1 MNMKAL
7 LLLLRLCITMAVVD
21 VAGFCGW
28 YLWDYYLDAPW
39 TRDSRVRADII
50 QVAPDVSGLVT
61 QVNVIDNQTVKTG
74 DVLFV
79 IDRDRYQL
87 AQNQAQASLES
98 RKATLAQAQRD
109 LARVTQL
116 NTISISVAQ
125 REQYQSAVDVAQANV
140 REAGAALD
148 IAKLN
153 LVRTEIHAPV
163 DGYVTNLLL
172 RQGDYISSGT
182 AVMALVDRN
191 SFYISGY
198 FEETKLPRIHIGDR
212 AVIRLLGI
220 EQPIEGHVSGIASGI
235 VDHERMTSPNLLANV
250 NPTFNWVR
258 LAQRIPVRID
268 LDHVPDSVK
277 LIAGLTATVV
287 IQSPDQ
293 KK

>member
-1 MNMKAL
+1 MKAL
-7 LLLLRLCITMAVVD
+7 LLLLRLCVTLAVVA

-61 QVNVIDNQTVKTG
+61 QVNVTDNQIVKAG

-98 RKATLAQAQRD
+98 RKATLAQSQRD

-140 REAGAALD
+140 REAEAALD

-163 DGYVTNLLL
+163 DGYITNLLL
-172 RQGDYISSGT
+172 RPGDYINSGT
-182 AVMALVDRN
+182 AVLALVDRN
-191 SFYISGY
+191 SFYIAGY

-212 AVIRLLGI
+212 ASIRLLGI
-220 EQPIEGHVSGIASGI
+220 EPLVEGHVSGIASGI

-268 LDHVPDSVK
+268 LDHVPDGVK
-277 LIAGLTATVV
+277 LIAGQTATVV
-287 IQSPDQ
+287 VQSADD

>member
-1 MNMKAL
+1 
-7 LLLLRLCITMAVVD
+7 
-21 VAGFCGW
+21 
-28 YLWDYYLDAPW
+28 W

-61 QVNVIDNQTVKTG
+61 QVNVIDNQTVKAG

-125 REQYQSAVDVAQANV
+125 REQYQSAVDVDQANV
-140 REAGAALD
+140 REAQAALD

-182 AVMALVDRN
+182 AVLALVDRN

-198 FEETKLPRIHIGDR
+198 F
-212 AVIRLLGI
+212 
-220 EQPIEGHVSGIASGI
+220 
-235 VDHERMTSPNLLANV
+235 
-250 NPTFNWVR
+250 
-258 LAQRIPVRID
+258 
-268 LDHVPDSVK
+268 
-277 LIAGLTATVV
+277 
-287 IQSPDQ
+287 
-293 KK
+293 

>member
-1 MNMKAL
+1 MKTL
-7 LLLLRLCITMAVVD
+7 LLLLRVCITLAIVVA
-21 VAGFCGW
+21 AGFCGW
-28 YLWDYYLDAPW
+28 YLWDYYMDAPW

-61 QVNVIDNQTVKTG
+61 QVNVIDNQTVKAG
-74 DVLFV
+74 DILFV

-125 REQYQSAVDVAQANV
+125 REQYQSAVDVAQANM
-140 REAGAALD
+140 REAEAALD

-163 DGYVTNLLL
+163 DGYITNLLL

-182 AVMALVDRN
+182 AVLALVDRN

-212 AVIRLLGI
+212 ATIRLLGI
-220 EQPIEGHVSGIASGI
+220 DQPIQGHVSGIASGI
-235 VDHERMTSPNLLANV
+235 VDHERQTSPNLLANV

-258 LAQRIPVRID
+258 LAQRIPVRIEV
-268 LDHVPDSVK
+268 DHMPEGVK

-287 IQSPDQ
+287 VESQDQ

>member
-1 MNMKAL
+1 MKGL
-7 LLLLRLCITMAVVD
+7 LLLLRLCITLAVVA

-28 YLWDYYLDAPW
+28 YLWDYYMDAPW
-39 TRDSRVRADII
+39 TRDSRVRVDII

-61 QVNVIDNQTVKTG
+61 SVNVIDNQTVKTG

-87 AQNQAQASLES
+87 ALNQAQASLES

-116 NTISISVAQ
+116 STVSISVAQ

-140 REAGAALD
+140 REGLASLD

-153 LVRTEIHAPV
+153 LVRTEVHASV

-172 RQGDYISSGT
+172 RQGDYVTSGT
-182 AVMALVDRN
+182 AVLALVDRN
-191 SFYISGY
+191 SYYVAGY
-198 FEETKLPRIHIGDR
+198 FEETKLPRIQIGDR
-212 AVIRLLGI
+212 ASVRLLGV
-220 EQPIEGHVSGIASGI
+220 EQPIDGHVSGIASGI
-235 VDHERMTSPNLLANV
+235 VDHERMTSPNLLANI

-268 LDHVPDSVK
+268 LDRVPDGVK
-277 LIAGLTATVV
+277 LIAGQTATVV
-287 IQSPDQ
+287 IQPPDQ

>member
-1 MNMKAL
+1 MKAL
-7 LLLLRLCITMAVVD
+7 LLLLRLCVTLAVVAA
-21 VAGFCGW
+21 AGFCGW
-28 YLWDYYLDAPW
+28 YLWDYYMDAPW

-61 QVNVIDNQTVKTG
+61 QVNVIDNQTVKAG
-74 DVLFV
+74 DILFV
-79 IDRDRYQL
+79 IDRDRYLL
-87 AQNQAQASLES
+87 AQNQAEASLES

-140 REAGAALD
+140 REAEAALD

-198 FEETKLPRIHIGDR
+198 FEETKLPRIHVGDR
-212 AVIRLLGI
+212 AVVRLLGI

-235 VDHERMTSPNLLANV
+235 VDHERQTSPNLLANV

-268 LDHVPDSVK
+268 VDHVPEGVK

-287 IQSPDQ
+287 VQSSDQ

>member
-1 MNMKAL
+1 MKGL
-7 LLLLRLCITMAVVD
+7 LLLLRLCITLAVVV

-28 YLWDYYLDAPW
+28 YLWDYYMDAPW
-39 TRDSRVRADII
+39 TRDSRVRVDII

-61 QVNVIDNQTVKTG
+61 TVNVVDNQTVKAG

-87 AQNQAQASLES
+87 ALNQAQASLES

-116 NTISISVAQ
+116 STVSISVAQ

-140 REAGAALD
+140 REALASLD

-153 LVRTEIHAPV
+153 LVRTEVHASV

-172 RQGDYISSGT
+172 RQGDYVTSGT
-182 AVMALVDRN
+182 AVLALVDRN
-191 SFYISGY
+191 SYYVAGY

-212 AVIRLLGI
+212 ASVRLLGV
-220 EQPIEGHVSGIASGI
+220 EPPIEGHVSGIASGI

-268 LDHVPDSVK
+268 LDRVPDGVK
-277 LIAGLTATVV
+277 LIAGQTATVV
-287 IQSPDQ
+287 IQSDDER
-293 KK
+293 K